1 MTARGPSPWRCVP
14 ARVFDGGQ
22 NSRAFIIGND
32 SMFLDNWM
40 YAYTYSGELLLQV
53 SQYLQGKPPVDLDI
67 LSRPAV
73 RQQLN
78 VSNVAA
84 PVVLLTLLPM
94 LVAVLAVAVLLP
106 RRHL

>member
-1 MTARGPSPWRCVP
+1 M
-14 ARVFDGGQ
+14 
-22 NSRAFIIGND
+22 
-32 SMFLDNWM
+32 
-40 YAYTYSGELLLQV
+40 QV

>member
-1 MTARGPSPWRCVP
+1 M
-14 ARVFDGGQ
+14 
-22 NSRAFIIGND
+22 
-32 SMFLDNWM
+32 
-40 YAYTYSGELLLQV
+40 LLQV

-73 RQQLN
+73 RQQLS

>member
-1 MTARGPSPWRCVP
+1 M
-14 ARVFDGGQ
+14 
-22 NSRAFIIGND
+22 
-32 SMFLDNWM
+32 
-40 YAYTYSGELLLQV
+40 
-53 SQYLQGKPPVDLDI
+53 QGKPPVDLDI

>member
-1 MTARGPSPWRCVP
+1 M
-14 ARVFDGGQ
+14 
-22 NSRAFIIGND
+22 
-32 SMFLDNWM
+32 
-40 YAYTYSGELLLQV
+40 
-53 SQYLQGKPPVDLDI
+53 DLDI

-106 RRHL
+106 LRHLFWPCSCGRCASLGASGC